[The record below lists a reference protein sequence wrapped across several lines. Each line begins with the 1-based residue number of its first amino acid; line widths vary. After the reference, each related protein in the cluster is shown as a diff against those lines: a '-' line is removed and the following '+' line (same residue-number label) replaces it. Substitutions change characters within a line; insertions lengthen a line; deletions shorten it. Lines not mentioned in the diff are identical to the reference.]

1 MGFNFGG
8 FLAGA
13 SQQIVKS
20 IEEKEEEIREE
31 ERLKAEREFQREMM
45 ERRASLSAGA
55 SEASDR
61 RRRNQEIEDLTS
73 RAAFL
78 YGKDNAASMATEGFG
93 YLTEAVELGNQLN
106 AAGFSAREFY
116 TAGGN
121 TLDTAKRVQT
131 TIKTTDATTAAIPTA
146 DAPSAPA
153 PVAGFDFEGIREAF
167 KSSNRVANSNAQ
179 LLSFNTQDLV
189 DATLKGDTDAVDKYL
204 TAQTVI
210 LNTIAATEDPEA
222 IQQISENPETLFK
235 NFRAQSIGDY
245 GKQSGDEGQL
255 LEEVLGVEYFGNLMD
270 YQAANK
276 MLVWGKNFEPEQ
288 VANLSNAAN
297 ATLTYAENNLI
308 DYARNT
314 AETFISNKTP
324 EFRNQKAGKAGTVLG
339 MENLRYGYLKDGTL
353 PPLEKTGK
361 AINDL
366 VKQDRPKLGTVVFL
380 QDKNGNFRVAV
391 YTGVPNAK
399 IGGQPYLVAD
409 Y

>member
-1 MGFNFGG
+1 MAFNFGG

-31 ERLKAEREFQREMM
+31 ERLASERKFQREMM

-55 SEASDR
+55 AAASER
-61 RRRNQEIEDLTS
+61 RRRNQDIEDLTS
-73 RAAFL
+73 RAAFI
-78 YGKDNAASMATEGFG
+78 YGKDNAAAMATQGLG
-93 YLTEAVELGNQLN
+93 YLTEAVTIGNQLN

-121 TLDTAKRVQT
+121 TLDIAKRVQT
-131 TIKTTDATTAAIPTA
+131 NIKTTDETTAAIPTA

-153 PVAGFDFEGIREAF
+153 PVAGFDFAAIRKAL
-167 KSSNRVANSNAQ
+167 KPNRVANSNDQ
-179 LLSFNTQDLV
+179 LLAFNTQDLV
-189 DATLKGDTDAVDKYL
+189 DATLRGDTDAINKSL

-222 IQQISENPETLFK
+222 IQQISEDPNTLFK
-235 NFRAQSIGDY
+235 NMRAQSIGDY

-255 LEEVLGVEYFGNLMD
+255 LEEILGVEYFGNLMD

-276 MLVWGKNFEPEQ
+276 MLVWGSNFEPEQ
-288 VANLSNAAN
+288 VANLTSAAT

-314 AETFISNKTP
+314 AETFIANNNK
-324 EFRNQKAGKAGTVLG
+324 EYLNKQAGMAGTVLN
-339 MENLRYGYLKDGTL
+339 MENLRYGYLKDKTL
-353 PPLEKTGK
+353 PSLEKTGK
-361 AINDL
+361 VINDL

-380 QDKNGNFRVAV
+380 QDKNGNTRVAV
-391 YTGVPNAK
+391 YTGVPNPRV
-399 IGGQPYLVAD
+399 GGQPYLVAD